1 MANFL
6 TQRPTPQVLMI
17 WVFGFF
23 AWFAFDLFVEAH
35 VFEWL
40 QWNGTEKN
48 DWFFVLWWGGVA
60 VWLIY
65 GGSVLAGRIKQ
76 AWLEMRHR

>member
-1 MANFL
+1 MMGDFL
-6 TQRPTPQVLMI
+6 SKRSTVSVLMI

-23 AWFAFDLFVEAH
+23 AWFSFDLFVEAH

-48 DWFFVLWWGGVA
+48 DWFFILWWGGVA

-65 GGSVLAGRIKQ
+65 GGSVLGARVMDYWR
-76 AWLEMRHR
+76 ARSS